1 MVNDEILSRE
11 ASLLYQN
18 VFGFEPV
25 EGDLTK
31 WFGIINDKTHKSV
44 GVTISLPDNFPK
56 APPDVRLQEGIMH
69 PNISN
74 GKFVTRST
82 ARWKTSYHIHQIVRE
97 VRQVIS
103 STIIQ
108 FGTSVSP
115 RVTSSSVDNSLN
127 NQLSMLKQ
135 QLNSKKHEFENTQ
148 SQVIDQ
154 SMMSTTL
161 TELTQDTLVDIQ
173 NELFAL
179 EDAYDRADLN
189 GIEFSKKFLTLQKRY
204 FMIENSK

>member
-11 ASLLYQN
+11 ASLIYQN

-44 GVTISLPDNFPK
+44 GVTISLPDKYPNT
-56 APPDVRLQEGIMH
+56 PPDVRLQEGIMH

-74 GKFVTRST
+74 GKFVTRSI
-82 ARWKTSYHIHQIVRE
+82 ARWKKSYHIHQIIRE

-115 RVTSSSVDNSLN
+115 RVAPSTVDNSLN

-135 QLNSKKHEFENTQ
+135 QLNSKTQEFENAQ

-154 SMMSTTL
+154 SMMSSTL